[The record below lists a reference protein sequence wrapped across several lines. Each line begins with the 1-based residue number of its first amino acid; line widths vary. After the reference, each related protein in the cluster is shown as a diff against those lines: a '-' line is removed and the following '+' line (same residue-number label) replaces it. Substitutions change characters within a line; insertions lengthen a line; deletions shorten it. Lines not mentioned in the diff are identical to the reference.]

1 MMWKIQQAMQ
11 GDAIQTA
18 RIHPAVHP
26 GNRDD
31 SCSHDKR
38 DLGWTEPRSRELSQS
53 ALSYK
58 HIKNF
63 AKDLEVRRDIGNRA
77 SPVNRAHI
85 KRP

>member
-1 MMWKIQQAMQ
+1 MMWKAIQ

-31 SCSHDKR
+31 SCSHGKR
-38 DLGWTEPRSRELSQS
+38 DLGWTEPSQS

-63 AKDLEVRRDIGNRA
+63 TKDLEVRRDIGNRA
-77 SPVNRAHI
+77 SPVNRAHM